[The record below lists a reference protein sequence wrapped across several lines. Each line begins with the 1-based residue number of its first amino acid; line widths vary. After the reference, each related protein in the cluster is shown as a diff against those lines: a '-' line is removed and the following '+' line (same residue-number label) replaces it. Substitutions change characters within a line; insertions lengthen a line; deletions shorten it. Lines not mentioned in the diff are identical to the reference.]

1 MSHAAHAAQASRAYR
16 AAASHRSLREQE
28 AEVFRLVNARLRTAR
43 DKDVL
48 TRVKAICDNRRL
60 WGAVMDLARDP
71 TNALPAPLKASLVS
85 VALAVRREM
94 DAGDPDL
101 DMLISINEAIAAGL
115 GLTE

>member
-1 MSHAAHAAQASRAYR
+1 
-16 AAASHRSLREQE
+16 
-28 AEVFRLVNARLRTAR
+28 
-43 DKDVL
+43 
-48 TRVKAICDNRRL
+48 
-60 WGAVMDLARDP
+60 MDLARDP